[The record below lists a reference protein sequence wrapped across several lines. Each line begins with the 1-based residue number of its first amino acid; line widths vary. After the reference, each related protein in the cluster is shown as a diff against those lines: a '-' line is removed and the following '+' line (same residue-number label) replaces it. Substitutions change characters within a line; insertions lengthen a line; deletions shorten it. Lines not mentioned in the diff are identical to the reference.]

1 MKRVPVSHADLAK
14 TFEELCAMHLPRTIR
29 DKVDYENTA
38 EIVDRLAVLNR
49 RTRGQEEYLET
60 LTQLIEAYDNG
71 NFQVAVSSDPLD
83 AIRFL
88 MDAHNLNASDIGR
101 ILGSRSLG
109 AAILRGDRQISKEN
123 ALKLASH
130 FKLNSG
136 LFIGVRKN

>member
-1 MKRVPVSHADLAK
+1 MSRVRVSHDGLPK

-49 RTRGQEEYLET
+49 RTSGQEEYLET
-60 LTQLIEAYDNG
+60 LTELIEAYDNA
-71 NFQVAVSSDPLD
+71 NFQVAASTPIG
-83 AIRFL
+83 AIKFL
-88 MDAHNLNASDIGR
+88 MEAHGLSASAIGR

-123 ALKLASH
+123 ALKLAAH
-130 FKLNSG
+130 FKVGPG
-136 LFIGVRKN
+136 LFIGR